1 MVHLFQEEKL
11 MTRES
16 LKQSI
21 ELRMLLEEAVRK
33 ISNEEAESLV
43 KQLNNEDSL
52 PDSSKRKNWAGLKLV
67 K

>member
-1 MVHLFQEEKL
+1 

-21 ELRMLLEEAVRK
+21 ELRMLLEEAVHK
-33 ISNEEAESLV
+33 ISDKEAETLV

-52 PDSSKRKNWAGLKLV
+52 PNSSKRKNWGGLKLV

>member
-1 MVHLFQEEKL
+1 